1 MKQRPVI
8 ALLLV
13 FVIIIGYILI
23 QHVQLNAWRREKA
36 LDPGP
41 PTSAPS
47 WTGLEEM
54 PPDLLQKAQDSLLS
68 YACLEN
74 AEIPLANKTVY
85 GAYLRSGRIIVV
97 LGSIMGHPAV
107 VQVYDRDG
115 NYLMGY
121 SVHFDV
127 KTNVWNVLKTCGKP
141 VVLYGMGDGADKV
154 LSAFE
159 RYGIEAS
166 AVIASDEFVR
176 GQSFHG
182 FTVKKLS
189 DVEQEFDDFVIALC
203 FASQLPDVMNNIKSV
218 AKAHPLFV
226 PSVPVFGDVIFD
238 DDFVSDNTKNIAKA
252 YELMADGQSKKVF
265 ENVLQFYYTGKIELL
280 DEITTEK
287 DEAFKNILSLNDNEV
302 YVDLGAYNGDTID
315 EFLKYSGGSYR
326 KIIALEPNA
335 KNYEKLKAH
344 CLDMPKIDMW
354 QLGSYSKNTVLT
366 FNNKAGRNS
375 AIAQSGVATRVATVD
390 TILCGSAAT
399 YVKADVEGADYETLL
414 GMTNTMKN
422 FKPKLNFS
430 AYHRFEDIFRLP
442 LLINQINPEYKIFL
456 RHHPYIPAW
465 DTNLYCI

>member
-1 MKQRPVI
+1 MQNI
-8 ALLLV
+8 
-13 FVIIIGYILI
+13 
-23 QHVQLNAWRREKA
+23 
-36 LDPGP
+36 
-41 PTSAPS
+41 
-47 WTGLEEM
+47 
-54 PPDLLQKAQDSLLS
+54 
-68 YACLEN
+68 
-74 AEIPLANKTVY
+74 
-85 GAYLRSGRIIVV
+85 
-97 LGSIMGHPAV
+97 
-107 VQVYDRDG
+107 
-115 NYLMGY
+115 
-121 SVHFDV
+121 FDI

-154 LSAFE
+154 LGAFE
-159 RYGIEAS
+159 RYGIKAS

-203 FASQLPDVMNNIKSV
+203 FASQLPDVMNRIKSV
-218 AKAHPLFV
+218 AKSHPLFV

-238 DDFVSDNTKNIAKA
+238 DNFVSDNAENIAKA

-287 DEAFKNILSLNDNEV
+287 DEAFKNILSLSDNEV

-315 EFLKYSGGSYR
+315 EFLKYSGESYR

-375 AIAQSGVATRVATVD
+375 AIAQSGVETRVATVD